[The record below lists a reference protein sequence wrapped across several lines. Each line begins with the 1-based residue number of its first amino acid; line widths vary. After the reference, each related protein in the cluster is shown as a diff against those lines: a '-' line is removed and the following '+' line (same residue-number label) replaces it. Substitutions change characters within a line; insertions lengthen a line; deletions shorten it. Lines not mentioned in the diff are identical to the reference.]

1 MGTFGL
7 ILVIV
12 LFLVSVGAF
21 LAGQTG
27 WGAFG
32 LGVAIVGLVASSLT
46 HVGSNEVGIVNN
58 FGTYQNT
65 EGPGVHWVAPWSS
78 TEKFSTR
85 LQTKKIDNS
94 GITLKS
100 EQPGVAGSPAEIDFN
115 IRYQIDGTE
124 HAEKM
129 WRKFRTFDRVT
140 DELVVP
146 EAKSS
151 ARQVMGFY
159 TPADATAGANV
170 RPIGQA
176 IAADL
181 DKALSSYG
189 IKIDSVTVRSVAL
202 PKEVRE
208 RLAAIQKSAADAQKA
223 DVDAR
228 SRLNVAKRDRETAAE
243 QAQADKLRRTTAT
256 RETLVQDCLRVAEK
270 LGKPMDCN
278 YYKQNDLVPAR

>member
-1 MGTFGL
+1 MAIIGVILVAVLLLAGAALFLGGEKAWGSMALVFGL
-7 ILVIV
+7 VLLV
-12 LFLVSVGAF
+12 FN
-21 LAGQTG
+21 
-27 WGAFG
+27 
-32 LGVAIVGLVASSLT
+32 SLT

-58 FGTYQNT
+58 FGSYQGT
-65 EGPGVHWVAPWSS
+65 VGSGVHWVAPWSS

-100 EQPGVAGSPAEIDFN
+100 EQTGVAGSPGEIDFN

-129 WRKFRTFDRVT
+129 WRKFKTFERVT

-159 TPADATAGANV
+159 TPADATAGKNV
-170 RPIGQA
+170 RPIGAA

-181 DKALSSYG
+181 NKALSSYG

-208 RLAAIQKSAADAQKA
+208 RLAAIQKSAADAQRA
-223 DVDAR
+223 DVDAK
-228 SRLNVAKRDRETAAE
+228 SRLNVAKQDKATAE
-243 QAQADKLRRTTAT
+243 QQAAADKARRATAT
-256 RETLVQDCLRVAEK
+256 RETIAQDCLKVVQETK
-270 LGKPMDCN
+270 VPLDC
-278 YYKQNDLVPAR
+278 DLWNENGTVPVR